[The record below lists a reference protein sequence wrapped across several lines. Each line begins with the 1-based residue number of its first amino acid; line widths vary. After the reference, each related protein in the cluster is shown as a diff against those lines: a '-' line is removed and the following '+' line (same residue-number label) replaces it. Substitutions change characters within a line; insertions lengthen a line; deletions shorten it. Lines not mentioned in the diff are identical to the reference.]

1 MARTV
6 SAVRIPQSN
15 FMGAVKQNRSNAEEK
30 SGETLQ
36 DFIAGFMIAAG
47 LRPIADQFA
56 NMFIDHIRIFGKAGD
71 GGNGVV
77 SWRREKFVPRGGP
90 DGGDGGAGG
99 DIILVV
105 DASTDNLRAYH
116 YDPKLI
122 AEDGKNGAGG
132 RKTGK
137 SGKRVVGKVPP
148 GTVVYRSNAVTVQE
162 AVEFERSSEGI
173 DLEPIADLTEIG
185 QEFVLCKGGEPGDGN
200 WNFKT
205 ATNRTPVEHTLGT
218 PGEQSVF
225 YLELRR
231 IADAGLVGFPN
242 AGKSTLLGQL
252 SHAKP
257 KVASYPFTTLQP
269 VVGVV
274 EFPSYRR
281 CTIADIPGLIE
292 GAHENRGLGHEFLRH
307 ITRCRVLLFVI
318 DMAGSEGRD
327 PISDLEILR
336 REIKEYDDELARF
349 PWKIIA
355 NKMDLEGAAE
365 NLAVF
370 RDRFPKIDIIP
381 ISADSGLGLDDLRQ
395 VLDNEIGHRT
405 DK

>member
-1 MARTV
+1 MA
-6 SAVRIPQSN
+6 
-15 FMGAVKQNRSNAEEK
+15 K
-30 SGETLQ
+30 
-36 DFIAGFMIAAG
+36 AGH
-47 LRPIADQFA
+47 
-56 NMFIDHIRIFGKAGD
+56 MFIDHIRIFAKAGD

-99 DIILVV
+99 SITLVV
-105 DASTDNLRAYH
+105 DPSTDNLRLHH

-137 SGKRVVGKVPP
+137 GGKSVIGRVPP
-148 GTVVYRSNAVTVQE
+148 GTVVYRSQAVTVQE
-162 AVEFERSSEGI
+162 AVDYERSEEGI
-173 DLEPIADLTEIG
+173 EMEPIADLTENG
-185 QEFVLCKGGEPGDGN
+185 QEFVLCKGGEGGQGN

-205 ATNRTPVEHTLGT
+205 ATNRTPTEHTLGT
-218 PGEQSVF
+218 PGDQAVF

-242 AGKSTLLGQL
+242 AGKSTLLGKL

-269 VVGVV
+269 SVGVV
-274 EFPSYRR
+274 EFPGYRR
-281 CTIADIPGLIE
+281 CTVADIPGLIE

-336 REIKEYDDELARF
+336 KEIKEYDDELARF
-349 PWKIIA
+349 PWKIVA

-365 NLAVF
+365 NLEVF
-370 RDRFPKIDIIP
+370 RARFPKVDIIP
-381 ISADSGLGLDDLRQ
+381 ISAEQDQGIEDLKQ
-395 VLDNEIGHRT
+395 VLDNEVGF
-405 DK
+405 KFAK